1 MKILSAMLLSVAVV
15 ATAVPALAATT
26 PPTPPVSASQ
36 SNRAGT
42 MSRWNGMSGGGMM
55 GGRMMS
61 YRGGQSGIMGPMMV
75 MMRMMATV
83 RGTSNRAG
91 SMPGYSM
98 MGRPPARP
106 TGPQSQSH

>member
-42 MSRWNGMSGGGMM
+42 MPRWNGMSGGGMM

-75 MMRMMATV
+75 MMRMMTTV
-83 RGTSNRAG
+83 RGTSNQAG

-106 TGPQSQSH
+106 AGTQSQSH

>member
-1 MKILSAMLLSVAVV
+1 MKKSLSAMLLSVAVV

-42 MSRWNGMSGGGMM
+42 TPRWNGMSGGGMM
-55 GGRMMS
+55 S
-61 YRGGQSGIMGPMMV
+61 YRGGQSGMLGPMMV
-75 MMRMMATV
+75 MMRMMTTV

-91 SMPGYSM
+91 SMLGYSM

-106 TGPQSQSH
+106 TGTQSQSH